1 MKLNIEIE
9 SGSFEKVISDGI
21 KAISQ
26 DELKDIIKQVILEAF
41 TKCDTFS
48 NLLTKRVEP
57 RWGSTSEIQLGPL
70 AEAAVKNIDLEKELA
85 PIKDKMVRALMDNH
99 QKIVEDMFLRCFV
112 EKIANDSTFYE
123 MMKNTAYQILCEVRN
138 NG

>member
-1 MKLNIEIE
+1 M
-9 SGSFEKVISDGI
+9 KVISDGI

-57 RWGSTSEIQLGPL
+57 RWSTTSEIQLGPL

-85 PIKDKMVRALMDNH
+85 PIKDKMVRSLMDNH

-112 EKIANDSTFYE
+112 EKIADDSTFNQMMRDTVHRILYE
-123 MMKNTAYQILCEVRN
+123 VQN